1 MSSGFPPP
9 LIASVFWGTFGGY
22 FGGLFGGYFGGS
34 LQVKDTENGSP
45 TFLAHPIPP
54 NLGECAQDFFSDCGK
69 PQLPAGDSNLWETMC
84 PLSPSS
90 KTPLYWNTP
99 IRKSIHKVAA
109 LFVLPL
115 LISPSLPPCSSLLPL
130 FICFGGDWVSWR
142 IFSKGDGMTSL
153 TQSFLFFSGKRWR
166 CCCLCSG
173 MALRPSELIKLSKQL
188 WHSSRSSYRR
198 SETRDEVEMGLSQK
212 YWPFIIS
219 LKYQILKRG
228 FLTT

>member
-1 MSSGFPPP
+1 MSSGFPPS
-9 LIASVFWGTFGGY
+9 LIASVFLGTFGGY

-34 LQVKDTENGSP
+34 LPVKDTENGSP
-45 TFLAHPIPP
+45 TFLAHPIPL
-54 NLGECAQDFFSDCGK
+54 NLGECAEDFFSDCGK

-115 LISPSLPPCSSLLPL
+115 LISPSLPPCSSLRPL

-153 TQSFLFFSGKRWR
+153 TQSFLFFPLSDGDAVVFVPEWLSDLVNWLSCLNSYDTVPAPAIEGRKLEMRWKW
-166 CCCLCSG
+166 
-173 MALRPSELIKLSKQL
+173 AFLRNTGLLS
-188 WHSSRSSYRR
+188 SVES
-198 SETRDEVEMGLSQK
+198 TR
-212 YWPFIIS
+212 Y
-219 LKYQILKRG
+219 
-228 FLTT
+228 